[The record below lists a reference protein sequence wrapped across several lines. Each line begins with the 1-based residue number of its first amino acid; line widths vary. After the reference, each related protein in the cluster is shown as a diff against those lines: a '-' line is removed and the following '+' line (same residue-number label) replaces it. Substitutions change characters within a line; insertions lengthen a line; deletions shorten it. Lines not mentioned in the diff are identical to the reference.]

1 MGVIK
6 SALEIAMENSK
17 GIEANKELL
26 QQNTLRD
33 EGKSWSRRSSMTRPS
48 ISRQR

>member
-17 GIEANKELL
+17 GIEANKELVE
-26 QQNTLRD
+26 QNTA
-33 EGKSWSRRSSMTRPS
+33 P
-48 ISRQR
+48 